1 MNTYLQYLSITRH
14 GFEAACIII
23 SCYYSPHK
31 KNKRRKKTQTSNG
44 ERKRDA
50 THIILKIIYRR
61 NYLQR

>member
-23 SCYYSPHK
+23 SCYYSSHTK
-31 KNKRRKKTQTSNG
+31 EHAKTQTRNG

-50 THIILKIIYRR
+50 THDILKIISRR